1 MITIRD
7 ERPGD
12 AAAIAATVTA
22 AFAAAPHAGGNE
34 AEIVA
39 RLRAAGA
46 LRLSLVAE
54 DAGLVGHLGASPA
67 SVGKLAGWMAIA
79 PVSVAPAHQR
89 RGVGTLLMRIALDRL
104 QAAGAP
110 GAVLV
115 GDPDW
120 YARFGFAARPGL
132 TVQGVPAQY
141 VLAVPFGSDTPRGE
155 ILFHP
160 AFGLA

>member
-1 MITIRD
+1 MDPRN
-7 ERPGD
+7 RLNPMPRMPRFVLVSLFAVLGFGGFSVFAGD
-12 AAAIAATVTA
+12 AEVFRVAT
-22 AFAAAPHAGGNE
+22 FN
-34 AEIVA
+34 
-39 RLRAAGA
+39 
-46 LRLSLVAE
+46 
-54 DAGLVGHLGASPA
+54 
-67 SVGKLAGWMAIA
+67 
-79 PVSVAPAHQR
+79 
-89 RGVGTLLMRIALDRL
+89 LDRL